1 MFIAACLFNGSW
13 SVCITMKCKIK
24 KQMAE
29 EIVLMAYWNSHGVGY
44 AVERSWHFI
53 IVKAG
58 KST

>member
-1 MFIAACLFNGSW
+1 
-13 SVCITMKCKIK
+13 MKCKIK